1 MWVIFFF
8 FFNDPAPP
16 EIYPLPL
23 PAPLPILD
31 RRDLHDV
38 ADLEAIGATRREDD
52 RRKGDESSIGIQNRL
67 QRGDVLVAGDV
78 FEPDLAAVVVDVAA
92 DSEQSARVGDRE
104 LTGLDV
110 PARLEGV
117 HPW

>member
-38 ADLEAIGATRREDD
+38 ADLEAIGATRREND

-67 QRGDVLVAGDV
+67 QGGDVLVAGDV
-78 FEPDLAAVVVDVAA
+78 FQPDLPAVVVDVAA
-92 DSEQSARVGDRE
+92 PRQQSARRRGRE
-104 LTGLDV
+104 LPGLAC
-110 PARLEGV
+110 PARWWG
-117 HPW
+117 